1 MIKINNKNNYL
12 EIINEFDIH
21 DIQSA
26 FYSKK
31 HSTFDIF
38 YLDEPTPGELIEV
51 LPQPI
56 GEVIGGGIGV
66 SIGEGI
72 GEPIGGGIGEPI
84 EIAPQPIRIGNIQI
98 KRFGG
103 SIVIDQNSF
112 KNNLVFIDGKFTD
125 FESCVDFL
133 SINTAT

>member
-1 MIKINNKNNYL
+1 MIKINDKNNYL

-31 HSTFDIF
+31 DSTFDIF
-38 YLDEPTPGELIEV
+38 YLDEP
-51 LPQPI
+51 
-56 GEVIGGGIGV
+56 IGG
-66 SIGEGI
+66 EI
-72 GEPIGGGIGEPI
+72 GEPIIGGEMGEPI
-84 EIAPQPIRIGNIQI
+84 EVLPQPIRIGNIQI

-112 KNNLVFIDGKFTD
+112 LNELVYIDGKLTD